1 MLDVEDY
8 EWGRVLY
15 LDLQEQDDVSLDG
28 IDEAGL
34 ARLVTFG
41 AIIEEDGLVK
51 VVKTLELS
59 TKTGSNSQV
68 ITIPKACILKIDY
81 VDRYEERYR
90 ADDYEGE

>member
-68 ITIPKACILKIDY
+68 ITIPKSCILKIDY